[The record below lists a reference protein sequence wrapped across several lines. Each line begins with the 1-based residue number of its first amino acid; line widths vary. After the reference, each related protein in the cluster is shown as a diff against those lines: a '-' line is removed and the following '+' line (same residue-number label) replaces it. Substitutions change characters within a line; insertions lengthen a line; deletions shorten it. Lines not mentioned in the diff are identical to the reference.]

1 MKNTVLRFKAGIMNK
16 YILFLI
22 IFSWFGSLSAQQTTD
37 ALIEQVIKLTPRS
50 LPKFDTRP
58 KQNVFFLQTGFNDAI
73 YKDVKSLQALKGKV
87 ITKVELIY
95 TTYRK
100 SETFDQHALNRKRL
114 RSLIAAVPQ
123 LLTQPA
129 IEWVLF
135 AQSGCTTAE
144 MGKDFYHGVAITY
157 REPESALL
165 RDAELEFL
173 KAVVDGS
180 VPAYAYDA
188 FIKNTLKTDTAVI
201 LPAGDP
207 PKIKMP
213 DFIGGER
220 ARIDFFTRNI
230 KMPTTAARGPSE
242 QVTVQF
248 VVDKEGNVQHISLP
262 GTSSPTPYHE
272 EVLRFM
278 RAMPKWNPG
287 SVGGKKV
294 DCMIM
299 FTVDFMERGSI
310 VPSPLEVYAM
320 DAEVPTST
328 PKFDYSRIKP
338 TPQGKFVAE
347 TLAKNQWKKTIL
359 VCDVTA
365 SMAPYSAQILEFLQS
380 QFAKKDTSMTQFM
393 FFNDGDN
400 RKDNSKRVGQ
410 VGGISVFRATTLDE
424 VLTKMS
430 ESMKAGSG
438 GDLPENNIEALLKA
452 EQACPTCES
461 TVMIADNMA
470 SPRDMSLVPQ
480 LTKPVHV
487 IVCGL
492 SPILNDDYMNLV
504 RATKGTLHFSNRDYT
519 NLHTFE
525 EGATVQVGKEVF
537 VVKNGLFVRKR
548 T

>member
-1 MKNTVLRFKAGIMNK
+1 MNK
-16 YILFLI
+16 FYLLLIFLPWLVC
-22 IFSWFGSLSAQQTTD
+22 SYAQQTAD
-37 ALIEQVIKLTPRS
+37 ALIEQVVKLTPRS
-50 LPKFDTRP
+50 LPKYDTRP

-100 SETFDQHALNRKRL
+100 SETFDQHGLNRKRL
-114 RSLIAAVPQ
+114 RSLIAAAPQ

-157 REPESALL
+157 REPESVAL

-173 KAVVDGS
+173 KAVADGS

-188 FIKNTLKTDTAVI
+188 FIKNTLKTDTAVVT
-201 LPAGDP
+201 PSAEP

-230 KMPTTAARGPSE
+230 KTPSTAARAPSE
-242 QVTVQF
+242 QVIVQF
-248 VVDKEGNVQHISLP
+248 VVDKEGNIQHISLP
-262 GTSSPTPYHE
+262 GTSTPYHE

-278 RAMPKWNPG
+278 RTMPKWNPG
-287 SVGGKKV
+287 TVGGKKV

-328 PKFDYSRIKP
+328 PTFDYSRIKP

-347 TLAKNQWKKTIL
+347 TLTKNQWKKTIL

-365 SMAPYSAQILEFLQS
+365 SMAPYSAQILQFLQI
-380 QFAKKDTSMTQFM
+380 QFAKKDTSMTQFV

-410 VGGISVFRATTLDE
+410 VGGITVFKAIVLEE

-438 GDLPENNIEALLKA
+438 GDLPENNIEALMKA
-452 EQACPTCES
+452 EQACPSCES
-461 TVMIADNMA
+461 TIMIADNMA

-492 SPILNDDYMNLV
+492 SPILNENYMNLV
-504 RATKGTLHFSNRDYT
+504 RATKGTLHFSNHDYT

-537 VVKNGLFVRKR
+537 VVKNGVFVRRK